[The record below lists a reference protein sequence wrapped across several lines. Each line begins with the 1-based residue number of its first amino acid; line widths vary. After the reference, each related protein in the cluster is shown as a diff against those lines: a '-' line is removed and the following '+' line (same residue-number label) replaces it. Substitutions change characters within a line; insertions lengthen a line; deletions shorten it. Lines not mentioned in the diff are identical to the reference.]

1 MHTSFYRLAAAL
13 VLATAAASL
22 SGCDRD
28 IVAPVPSK
36 GSPAHSVIPAAAP
49 ANDDFD
55 DAEIVTDLPFSHSV
69 TTSGATS
76 AWDDPWCYGQAATVW
91 YEFTPTADGR
101 VEANTAGSDYETALG
116 AYSGS
121 RGDLAELACASGNLQ
136 GDYPYQSRVVIDV
149 TAGQPVYFM
158 VGAAWWGSGGN
169 LVFNVDVGPPTPPN
183 DDFDDAIVVTD
194 LPFTH
199 SMDTREATTGWD
211 DPWCGGPESDP
222 ATATVWYAFTATQDG
237 RIAANTAGSDYS
249 TAFGAYTGSRGE
261 LAELACTTADESFGE
276 FARIVIDVVAGQT
289 VYFMVGS
296 AWGGPGGNLVFNL
309 LEAPELR
316 AELWIDPAGSVD
328 PVTGIATVR
337 GTVTCSTAAE
347 GWINVNLRQR
357 IGRTIAQA
365 GAGGFFPCNGATPWE
380 FEVEGWNAMLV
391 AGSAE
396 VSVSGE
402 LWEPIGGSRV
412 VLEQTATVRLRPSS

>member
-1 MHTSFYRLAAAL
+1 
-13 VLATAAASL
+13 
-22 SGCDRD
+22 
-28 IVAPVPSK
+28 
-36 GSPAHSVIPAAAP
+36 
-49 ANDDFD
+49 
-55 DAEIVTDLPFSHSV
+55 
-69 TTSGATS
+69 
-76 AWDDPWCYGQAATVW
+76 
-91 YEFTPTADGR
+91 
-101 VEANTAGSDYETALG
+101 
-116 AYSGS
+116 
-121 RGDLAELACASGNLQ
+121 
-136 GDYPYQSRVVIDV
+136 
-149 TAGQPVYFM
+149 
-158 VGAAWWGSGGN
+158 
-169 LVFNVDVGPPTPPN
+169 
-183 DDFDDAIVVTD
+183 
-194 LPFTH
+194 
-199 SMDTREATTGWD
+199 
-211 DPWCGGPESDP
+211 
-222 ATATVWYAFTATQDG
+222 
-237 RIAANTAGSDYS
+237 
-249 TAFGAYTGSRGE
+249 
-261 LAELACTTADESFGE
+261 
-276 FARIVIDVVAGQT
+276 VIDVVAGQT